1 MQPKRT
7 RSTPPHFHGPTREAA
22 SYSGTHL
29 ANKGCICRFPGGRPP
44 PSGGSALPPRP
55 RAAPEVQDCG
65 PRFAQSRGRARWAS
79 GPRGVPQEDCGATGG
94 MRAGTAGAVR
104 RPPQPGCLSFGL
116 CGGGGSPTSSAKHC
130 AKLGRG
136 KERQTRRSA
145 GPPPLP
151 RAHPQP
157 GQYWTPRCYRLSAG
171 RAPTA
176 GEGDYA
182 RALARSPPR
191 CSRLVPRRVP

>member
-22 SYSGTHL
+22 SCSGTHL
-29 ANKGCICRFPGGRPP
+29 ANKGCICRFPGERPP
-44 PSGGSALPPRP
+44 PSGGSARPPRP
-55 RAAPEVQDCG
+55 PRSRAAPEVQDCG
-65 PRFAQSRGRARWAS
+65 PRLARSRGRARWAS
-79 GPRGVPQEDCGATGG
+79 GPRGVPPRRLWRHGRHGG
-94 MRAGTAGAVR
+94 RDR
-104 RPPQPGCLSFGL
+104 RGGPSPPAARCLSFGL

-130 AKLGRG
+130 AKQGRG

-157 GQYWTPRCYRLSAG
+157 GQSWTPRCYPLRRPRSHGGRRRLRSGA
-171 RAPTA
+171 RPLPT
-176 GEGDYA
+176 
-182 RALARSPPR
+182 SM
-191 CSRLVPRRVP
+191 